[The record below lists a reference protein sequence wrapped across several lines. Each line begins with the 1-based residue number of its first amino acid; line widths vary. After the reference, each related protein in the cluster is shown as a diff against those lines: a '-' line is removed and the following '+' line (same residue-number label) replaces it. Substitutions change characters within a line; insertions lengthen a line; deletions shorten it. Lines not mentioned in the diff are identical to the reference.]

1 MWPAPSWLNSS
12 VGRALH
18 WHFIGHGFES
28 FLHVGLYLFS
38 QQLIARIPL
47 TINHVISFITVQI
60 YDLSYIHLCIMPY
73 KGVVARRMWGV
84 TLQWGSILSRSA
96 SCYKSHPVMHQPD
109 NWQLNFFSASLQI
122 FLQNIKTN
130 LLYWVL
136 FHRSILPLLL
146 MLLLV
151 PSHLTHPKHSNQ
163 TSLLL
168 THGHLISQAP
178 DKRVTN
184 LVRAGK
190 DSWSLVHILLNPPQA
205 DTAWNSKCPINF

>member
-28 FLHVGLYLFS
+28 FLHVRLYLFS
-38 QQLIARIPL
+38 QQLIVCIPA

-60 YDLSYIHLCIMPY
+60 YDLSYIHLCIMLY
-73 KGVVARRMWGV
+73 KGVVAWWMWRV
-84 TLQWGSILSRSA
+84 TLQWSSILSRSA

-109 NWQLNFFSASLQI
+109 NRQLIFFSASLQI

-136 FHRSILPLLL
+136 FHRSILPLLS

-168 THGHLISQAP
+168 TNGHLISQAP
-178 DKRVTN
+178 DKR
-184 LVRAGK
+184 
-190 DSWSLVHILLNPPQA
+190 
-205 DTAWNSKCPINF
+205 

>member
-1 MWPAPSWLNSS
+1 MC
-12 VGRALH
+12 V
-18 WHFIGHGFES
+18 
-28 FLHVGLYLFS
+28 YLWQSIMSYLLS
-38 QQLIARIPL
+38 Q
-47 TINHVISFITVQI
+47 FK
-60 YDLSYIHLCIMPY
+60 YDLPYIHLCIMLY
-73 KGVVARRMWGV
+73 KGFVAWWMWGV
-84 TLQWGSILSRSA
+84 TLQWSSIHSRSA

-109 NWQLNFFSASLQI
+109 NRQLIFFSASLQI
-122 FLQNIKTN
+122 FLQNIKTY

-151 PSHLTHPKHSNQ
+151 PSHLTHPIYSNQ

-168 THGHLISQAP
+168 TNGHLISQAP

-205 DTAWNSKCPINF
+205 DTAWNSKCPINA